1 VGRALQAERAPDG
14 RPPAPTIQIEVGK
27 MRSSF
32 ALLAAAL
39 VVAGCTSVDT
49 TEHCV
54 LTRYGRVIEP
64 RMSTGLNFT
73 PLAKATCFS
82 MTDKNFPDQGAKETM
97 EAQTRDPITVVG
109 DVGIVYSYDPA
120 TILKLFEDKRTP
132 EAAEA
137 EILNAVR
144 EGYRNALASWTVS
157 QIFSADRA
165 SLSDSVRS
173 HIQRKLGGRAV
184 VKQVFVRDIK
194 APAAIEAARIEAAKQ
209 AQVLDRAIKQ
219 FQIDSV
225 NARATVIGAEAQAT
239 AKRLEAQ
246 AYAQN
251 RELLQLRIAEAQAKG
266 LSEACKGVQTCVI
279 GGSVLDSWKSPR

>member
-1 VGRALQAERAPDG
+1 
-14 RPPAPTIQIEVGK
+14 
-27 MRSSF
+27 MRSSL
-32 ALLAAAL
+32 ALLAAIL

-54 LTRYGRVIEP
+54 LTRYGRIIEP

-82 MTDKNFPDQGAKETM
+82 MTDRNFPDAGGKETM

-109 DVGIVYSYDPA
+109 DVGIVYAYDPA
-120 TILKLFEDKRTP
+120 TSRNLFEAKRTREP
-132 EAAEA
+132 AEPKTV
-137 EILNAVR
+137 NAGR
-144 EGYRNALASWTVS
+144 GGASNALAGWTFS
-157 QIFSADRA
+157 QICSADSA
-165 SLSDSVRS
+165 SLSDSVRA
-173 HIQRKLGGRAV
+173 HIQRKLGGRAL

-246 AYAQN
+246 AYSQN

-279 GGSVLDSWKSPR
+279 GGSVIDSWKSPR